1 MTGTDPR
8 ALASRYVGVWNE
20 PDAERRR
27 AAVRGLWTEDAAHIL
42 QPPQEIREAVAGLG
56 FPATALE
63 ARGHAA
69 LEVRVTRAYD
79 DFVAPGTFTFR
90 LRNNA
95 DRLHDVV
102 KFNWEMVSAD
112 GEVAAVGLEI
122 LVLHPDGRIRTDYQ
136 FIES

>member
-1 MTGTDPR
+1 MTDTDLR

-20 PDAERRR
+20 PDAELRRE
-27 AAVRGLWTEDAAHIL
+27 AVRGLWAEDAAHIL
-42 QPPQEIREAVAGLG
+42 QPPQEIREAAAGLG
-56 FPATALE
+56 FPATTLE

-122 LVLHPDGRIRTDYQ
+122 LVLHEDGRIRTDYQ